1 MVGDF
6 GEQEVLRAIEE
17 EGVEWAEEER
27 DDIEGMKAGAAQRNP
42 YPPWP
47 VIASTCSRH
56 CPSCATLL
64 LLLFTPY

>member
-27 DDIEGMKAGAAQRNP
+27 DDIEGMKAA
-42 YPPWP
+42 
-47 VIASTCSRH
+47 
-56 CPSCATLL
+56 LL
-64 LLLFTPY
+64 KHFTEHL